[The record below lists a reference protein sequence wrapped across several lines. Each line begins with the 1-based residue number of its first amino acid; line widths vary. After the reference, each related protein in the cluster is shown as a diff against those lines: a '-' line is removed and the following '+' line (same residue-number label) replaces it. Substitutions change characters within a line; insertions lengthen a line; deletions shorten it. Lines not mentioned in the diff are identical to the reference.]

1 MSIVFKRPMFRG
13 GGDVGG
19 GIMTGIRQNF
29 ADAGS
34 ARERLMKV
42 MEEYPT
48 GGVSPASQYLIST
61 GLDLI
66 SRPTSG
72 NVLADVAASGQQN
85 LANLFEGLGAE
96 QKLKRELALAGE
108 KLDIEQE
115 QALEVAKAKAL
126 GESGYLKEETSQR
139 AYEDLVKERTK
150 SAGTLTSFQKPNLE
164 QKFPRTTAEYD
175 SYILRNLRTTENP
188 KGQEI
193 ERNNAGFVPFDAK
206 TQTFDYEA
214 MLPNKYYFDP
224 RSTVKSFVVRKVEDG
239 EEKFFAIDPYTFQEV
254 LIEQNR

>member
-1 MSIVFKRPMFRG
+1 
-13 GGDVGG
+13 
-19 GIMTGIRQNF
+19 MTGIRQNF

-85 LANLFEGLGAE
+85 LANLFQGLGAE

-126 GESGYLKEETSQR
+126 GEAGYQKEYSPERKRYELYS
-139 AYEDLVKERTK
+139 AYTD
-150 SAGTLTSFQKPNLE
+150 PNKKGFTTTIE
-164 QKFPRTTAEYD
+164 QDYPGAMADYG
-175 SYILRNLRTTENP
+175 SYIEQAVRQRGE
-188 KGQEI
+188 EVI
-193 ERNNAGFVPFDAK
+193 DIVPYKKSGKKYEWNFD
-206 TQTFDYEA
+206 E
-214 MLPNKYYFDP
+214 MVPGGKYYKPDTKKLYERDP
-224 RSTVKSFVVRKVEDG
+224 ENNILI
-239 EEKFFAIDPYTFQEV
+239 EYDPYTGKKLAEYKLQSKG
-254 LIEQNR
+254 